1 MDDFE
6 RNAVIHGS
14 LNFQAVADDAG
25 VVHQRPR
32 LLLVIGNHLVD
43 VKAIEGRAKAL
54 PLVQN
59 TLPGKARLE
68 AFQN

>member
-1 MDDFE
+1 MDGFE
-6 RNAVIHGS
+6 RDAVIHGS

-25 VVHQRPR
+25 VVHQR
-32 LLLVIGNHLVD
+32 LLLVLVIGDHLVD

-59 TLPGKARLE
+59 TLLGKARLE